1 MIDRDQ
7 LLARLND
14 IEERLNKIE
23 QSLNVIN
30 HELGN
35 LLGRAQSNGKIALLI
50 KYVIFP
56 LIVVVGGVVG
66 IKLFI

>member
-1 MIDRDQ
+1 MPDKDQ
-7 LLARLND
+7 FLARLD
-14 IEERLNKIE
+14 TIEERLNKIE

-35 LLGRAQSNGKIALLI
+35 LLGRAQSNGKITLLI

-66 IKLFI
+66 IKLVI

>member
-23 QSLNVIN
+23 QSLNIIN
-30 HELGN
+30 HELGS
-35 LLGRAQSNGKIALLI
+35 LYGRVQSNGKITLLI

-56 LIVVVGGVVG
+56 LIIVVGGVVG
-66 IKLFI
+66 